1 MKTLVDVLKLSTSYL
16 QDRKIERARRMAE
29 ELLAH
34 TIGMKRIDL
43 YLQYDRPVD
52 EGELTKLRDLLK
64 RAGKGEPVAY
74 ILGEVP
80 FHGCMIRVDSRVLI
94 PRPETELLVDLILK
108 TKPEKRVW
116 DLCTGSGCVGIALKK
131 ARPDLEVVLSDVS
144 LEALELASENAR
156 LNQVDVA
163 CLHGDLFAP
172 FAGLTADLIV
182 SNPPYISPKEYLSL
196 DPSVRDFE
204 PKTAL
209 VAQRDGLAFYE
220 RIEAEIKP
228 FLAPGGFL
236 WLEIGSGQ
244 GASLMKIFNSK
255 SWKNQKVMQD
265 WAGRDRFFIAEPAL
279 CALSASAS

>member
-1 MKTLVDVLKLSTSYL
+1 VKTVVEVLKLSTSYL
-16 QDRKIERARRMAE
+16 QDRKVERARRMAE

-34 TIGMKRIDL
+34 TIGMKRMDL

-52 EGELTKLRDLLK
+52 ERELTSLRDLLK

-80 FHGCMIRVDSRVLI
+80 FHGCTIRVDSRVLI

-108 TKPEKRVW
+108 VNPQKKIW
-116 DLCTGSGCVGIALKK
+116 DLCAGSGCIGIALKK
-131 ARPDLEVVLSDVS
+131 ARPDLEVVLADVS
-144 LEALELASENAR
+144 FEALELASANAR

-172 FAGLTADLIV
+172 FVGLKADLIV
-182 SNPPYISPKEYLSL
+182 SNPPYISPKEYLDL

-228 FLAPGGFL
+228 FLAPGGSL
-236 WLEIGSGQ
+236 WLEIGCRQ
-244 GASLMKIFNSK
+244 GAAVMKIFSGK
-255 SWKNQKVMQD
+255 GWKNQKVMQD
-265 WAGRDRFFIAEPAL
+265 WAGKDRFFIAEPAL
-279 CALSASAS
+279 CALSTSAS